1 MTLRSKERYT
11 LHAQHDPMLL
21 TLSSLLISNSRSAH
35 RDRE

>member
-1 MTLRSKERYT
+1 MTLRSKERYA

-21 TLSSLLISNSRSAH
+21 TLSTLLITNSRSMQ